1 MEIGD
6 SILSPGS
13 NPYKIRVPTF
23 RAFSGRQSK
32 IGLRKFSTL
41 KKDLAMTTQWS
52 KVNSNEAGVARYKAT
67 NRKAQAW
74 IERNPDGS
82 AEYGAKNGLFGLG
95 LHSEGYHVAPAPS
108 DEVLLGKLDHS
119 ANPPRFDNWSKQDEK
134 TPGTNNYEGQA
145 DNFFNSTVK
154 ASITRGRHQGQGRPV
169 RHRDRRT
176 LLRTRA
182 VGCRD
187 PQENL
192 SASLSAEIREF
203 ASTAA

>member
-1 MEIGD
+1 M
-6 SILSPGS
+6 
-13 NPYKIRVPTF
+13 
-23 RAFSGRQSK
+23 
-32 IGLRKFSTL
+32 GLTKLSTL

-134 TPGTNNYEGQA
+134 TPGTNYYEGQA

-154 ASITRGRHQGQGRPV
+154 ASITRVGDEADVKAKVGLFGTQIEGHYFAPAPSDADILKRISQRP
-169 RHRDRRT
+169 
-176 LLRTRA
+176 
-182 VGCRD
+182 
-187 PQENL
+187 
-192 SASLSAEIREF
+192 
-203 ASTAA
+203 